1 MKIGSNKKKST
12 FPAIPEKSPKG
23 TDHLAIVWNDKS
35 EMKYPSIWLR
45 DNCRCTKVHFDTIL
59 SVNKTTTSEPICS
72 EHEKTTT
79 INLFQIFGFIGLLMI
94 YTIFLCNY
102 SFTHEGSSG
111 TKLKMT
117 IVSGSSHCGLI
128 FCFKKLDE
136 MKSKCIFV

>member
-72 EHEKTTT
+72 EHEKKNHNEFVLNIWFYWF
-79 INLFQIFGFIGLLMI
+79 INDL
-94 YTIFLCNY
+94 YHFLVQLQ
-102 SFTHEGSSG
+102 FHP
-111 TKLKMT
+111 
-117 IVSGSSHCGLI
+117 
-128 FCFKKLDE
+128 
-136 MKSKCIFV
+136 